1 MAVLLPEKFNSLKG
15 KSLSHVISTRM
26 ISFNQKE
33 WYSDFI
39 EGNKKVVA
47 TQRGRLSTE
56 IKSFLSS
63 VAGSNTN
70 TIRLSEK
77 WIIVAKQQSD

>member
-1 MAVLLPEKFNSLKG
+1 MAVSLPENFNSLKG

-39 EGNKKVVA
+39 EGNKKVIA
-47 TQRGRLSTE
+47 TQRGRFSPG

-63 VAGSNTN
+63 VSGSNTN

-77 WIIVAKQQSD
+77 WIIFAKH